1 MISAIM
7 MTENIAATIA
17 PTSALEA
24 GDCGTSSDVPIG
36 VVCAVDLLSVS
47 VMYEVVEGIT
57 ASLNSAPTA
66 LDVSVLVPVL
76 VVLGAL
82 ALESR
87 TVDD

>member
-1 MISAIM
+1 
-7 MTENIAATIA
+7 
-17 PTSALEA
+17 
-24 GDCGTSSDVPIG
+24 
-36 VVCAVDLLSVS
+36 
-47 VMYEVVEGIT
+47 MYEVVEGIT

-66 LDVSVLVPVL
+66 LDVSVLVPV